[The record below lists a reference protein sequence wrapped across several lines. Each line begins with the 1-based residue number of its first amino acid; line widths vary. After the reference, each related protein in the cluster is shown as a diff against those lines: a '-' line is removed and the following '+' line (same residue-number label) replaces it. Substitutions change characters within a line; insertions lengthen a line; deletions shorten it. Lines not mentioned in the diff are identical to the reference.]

1 MIPKKD
7 LLELISAS
15 ESYEA
20 CLKIAR
26 KHVIHGIPFVF
37 KNNEEEYYE
46 FRDSIA
52 KHFKIGF
59 HEVLILGSAK
69 LGYSYHKDSVFSSE
83 SDIDVALVNEE
94 LFESYY
100 INICNYQYD
109 LESGKDTPRQEERR
123 EFNQFL
129 HYLIKGWMRPD
140 MLPERL
146 KIRSMK
152 EGWFEFFKS
161 ISYDNCPAGNY
172 KVSGGLFKNYYY
184 LEKYYT
190 ESLIKIK
197 N

>member
-1 MIPKKD
+1 MIEKQE
-7 LLELISAS
+7 LLKQVSAT
-15 ESYEA
+15 ETYDG
-20 CLKIAR
+20 CLRIVR

-52 KHFKIGF
+52 RHFDIGF

-69 LGYSYHKDSVFSSE
+69 LGYSYHKESVFSSE

-109 LESGKDTPRQEERR
+109 LENGKDTPRQEERR

-152 EGWFEFFKS
+152 KGWFEFFKS
-161 ISYDNCPAGNY
+161 ISYDNCLAGNY

-197 N
+197 D

>member
-7 LLELISAS
+7 LLEQISAS
-15 ESYEA
+15 ESYEEY
-20 CLKIAR
+20 LKIAR
-26 KHVIHGIPFVF
+26 KHVIHGTPFVF
-37 KNNEEEYYE
+37 KDNDEEYYE

-69 LGYSYHKDSVFSSE
+69 LGYSYHKDSEFSSE

-109 LESGKDTPRQEERR
+109 LESGKVTPRLEERK
-123 EFNQFL
+123 EFNQFI

-152 EGWFEFFKS
+152 EDWFEFFKS

-197 N
+197 D

>member
-1 MIPKKD
+1 MIDKEE
-7 LLELISAS
+7 LLRQISATNN
-15 ESYEA
+15 YDD
-20 CLKIAR
+20 CLRIVR
-26 KHVIHGIPFVF
+26 KYIIHGIPFVF
-37 KNNEEEYYE
+37 KDNEEEYYE

-69 LGYSYHKDSVFSSE
+69 LGYSYHKPTVFSSE
-83 SDIDVALVNEE
+83 SDIDVALVNED

-109 LESGKDTPRQEERR
+109 LENGKDSTSQYEKGEY
-123 EFNQFL
+123 NVFL
-129 HYLIKGWMRPD
+129 QYLIKGWMRPD
-140 MLPERL
+140 KLPDRL

-152 EGWFEFFKS
+152 DGWFDFFRS

>member
-1 MIPKKD
+1 MATIKTKV
-7 LLELISAS
+7 L
-15 ESYEA
+15 
-20 CLKIAR
+20 C
-26 KHVIHGIPFVF
+26 F
-37 KNNEEEYYE
+37 K
-46 FRDSIA
+46 
-52 KHFKIGF
+52 G
-59 HEVLILGSAK
+59 
-69 LGYSYHKDSVFSSE
+69 
-83 SDIDVALVNEE
+83 
-94 LFESYY
+94 
-100 INICNYQYD
+100 YD

-190 ESLIKIK
+190 ESLIKTK
-197 N
+197 D